1 MQPIVPAAP
10 AISAPVAAPVQ
21 VAIAPAAVAAP
32 ASPVAEP
39 RRETAP
45 RPAAIPVPPITAALP
60 PESGLELVE
69 TRFAPAPVVDDAPP
83 PPRRVRPPR
92 VVLDEQPLQFV
103 ETRKD
108 SPPPA

>member
-1 MQPIVPAAP
+1 
-10 AISAPVAAPVQ
+10 
-21 VAIAPAAVAAP
+21 
-32 ASPVAEP
+32 
-39 RRETAP
+39 
-45 RPAAIPVPPITAALP
+45 
-60 PESGLELVE
+60 LELVE

>member
-1 MQPIVPAAP
+1 MLPIVRSRVSRLALAAMLVWVSGPAYAQITSDLTHAP
-10 AISAPVAAPVQ
+10 KPPSSATIAAQ
-21 VAIAPAAVAAP
+21 QAA
-32 ASPVAEP
+32 
-39 RRETAP
+39 
-45 RPAAIPVPPITAALP
+45 TAALP

>member
-1 MQPIVPAAP
+1 MPIAAT
-10 AISAPVAAPVQ
+10 
-21 VAIAPAAVAAP
+21 AVAAP
-32 ASPVAEP
+32 ASPARAEP
-39 RRETAP
+39 RREAARPPAP
-45 RPAAIPVPPITAALP
+45 IPVPPIAAVLP

-69 TRFAPAPVVDDAPP
+69 TRFAPAPVVDDTPP

-108 SPPPA
+108 SSPPA